1 MYASLMHIFLRVK
14 LQDHKVC
21 LCLDVVN
28 TTIFP
33 KWQSWEF
40 QLFCFLFNTFHF
52 RLLRGCGV
60 ESCCYFNFHF
70 PEDKEDVD
78 IFIHLLSIWL
88 SSFEKYLFNFCLS
101 FYWLLVSFLF
111 FKMQNPTI
119 NQFSLLH
126 NISLCNCY
134 SWCLCYIY
142 SLYYWKDICRIII

>member
-40 QLFCFLFNTFHF
+40 QLLCFLINTFHF

-101 FYWLLVSFLF
+101 FYWLLVSYFL
-111 FKMQNPTI
+111 KCRTQQLI
-119 NQFSLLH
+119 NSH
-126 NISLCNCY
+126 
-134 SWCLCYIY
+134 CYIIFHCAIITLGVCATFTHLIIERIY
-142 SLYYWKDICRIII
+142 VEIII